1 MRHQVVPAVV
11 GGVLQRDDRARSRVQ
26 RLRAGDG
33 AGKGFKP
40 GDVILMHYR
49 KGLAQQFQMM
59 LGWIKEQ
66 GFRPAAVQNYIPK
79 SLGGNAPD
87 QRPGG

>member
-1 MRHQVVPAVV
+1 
-11 GGVLQRDDRARSRVQ
+11 
-26 RLRAGDG
+26 
-33 AGKGFKP
+33 
-40 GDVILMHYR
+40 MHYR